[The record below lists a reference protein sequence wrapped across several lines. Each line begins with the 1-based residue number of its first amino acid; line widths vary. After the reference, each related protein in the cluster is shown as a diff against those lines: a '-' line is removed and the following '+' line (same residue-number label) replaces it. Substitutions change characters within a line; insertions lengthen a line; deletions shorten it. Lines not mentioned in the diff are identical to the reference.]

1 MSLGVW
7 CLKVVFF
14 WGGGGVRV
22 MRGFFKVE
30 LELGCFFFLRVFSL
44 LFWWKF
50 LNGK

>member
-14 WGGGGVRV
+14 FGGGGVRV

-30 LELGCFFFLRVFSL
+30 LELGCFFFCVF
-44 LFWWKF
+44 F
-50 LNGK
+50 LCCFGGSF